1 MRIAVLGLGQMGRA
15 LAGRLVA
22 EGHEMTVWNRSP
34 GRATDLVAGGAREA
48 ASPAQAATGQEV
60 VMSILAADAAVTE
73 VLLPGGEPLPLATD
87 AVLVECSTVAPATTR
102 HLAARYGGR
111 LVASPVLGAP
121 AALEAGTAGLALAG
135 PADLIDRLQ
144 PVWASISGQVRR
156 CGDDP
161 GLALVVKLINN
172 YLLMGGLA
180 IAAEAV
186 AAGQRAGLDD
196 GFLTDLLGGLP
207 LVAAGLRNRLDDLV
221 AGDHDGWF
229 PTPMGAKDM
238 RLFLDMAT
246 SDPTALPVAVVVE
259 ERYTEAARVG
269 LDRRDITAVV
279 ELLRHQG

>member
-1 MRIAVLGLGQMGRA
+1 
-15 LAGRLVA
+15 
-22 EGHEMTVWNRSP
+22 
-34 GRATDLVAGGAREA
+34 
-48 ASPAQAATGQEV
+48 
-60 VMSILAADAAVTE
+60 
-73 VLLPGGEPLPLATD
+73 
-87 AVLVECSTVAPATTR
+87 
-102 HLAARYGGR
+102 
-111 LVASPVLGAP
+111 
-121 AALEAGTAGLALAG
+121 
-135 PADLIDRLQ
+135 
-144 PVWASISGQVRR
+144 
-156 CGDDP
+156 
-161 GLALVVKLINN
+161 VKLINN